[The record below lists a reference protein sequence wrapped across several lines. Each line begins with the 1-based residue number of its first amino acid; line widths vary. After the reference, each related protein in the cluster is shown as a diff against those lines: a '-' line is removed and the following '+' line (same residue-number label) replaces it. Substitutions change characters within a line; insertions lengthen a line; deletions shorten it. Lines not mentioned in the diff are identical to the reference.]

1 VSHSKKA
8 QAKCA
13 HNQVPTIDVQLGRTP
28 RHDTDTPKQ
37 DTIWHDTARHER
49 LAVSCRAS
57 TPCRLLGP
65 NTTRTSFSR
74 VVPAR
79 RHGKHVVLLT
89 RMLHGKKKERSN
101 PNTSAKIKDYH
112 KDESQLS
119 RIQIKSERNNLE
131 L

>member
-89 RMLHGKKKERSN
+89 HMLHDKKRERSN

-112 KDESQLS
+112 KETVKSNTN
-119 RIQIKSERNNLE
+119 QIGTQQS
-131 L
+131 